1 MEYDPAAEE
10 RKIVVNEIQ
19 GRWAKLSD
27 RDLAGMKGKD
37 DLISQVQSRYKL
49 DREQALKDVEALLNG
64 RAF

>member
-19 GRWAKLSD
+19 GKWAKLSD
-27 RDLAGMKGKD
+27 RDLAGMNGKE
-37 DLISQVQSRYKL
+37 DLISQVQSKYKL
-49 DREQALKDVEALLNG
+49 DREQAQKDVEALLSG